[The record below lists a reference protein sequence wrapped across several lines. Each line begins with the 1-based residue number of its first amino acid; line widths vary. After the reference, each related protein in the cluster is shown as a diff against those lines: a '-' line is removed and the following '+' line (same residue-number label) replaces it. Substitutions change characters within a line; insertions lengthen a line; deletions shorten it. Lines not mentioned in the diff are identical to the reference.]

1 MKKLVALVLA
11 LTCIF
16 TLALAGA
23 PTASAANPYTK
34 INLTMTVN
42 GTDTQIDTKVGQKFA
57 ELVEEATDGAVLIDV
72 FPNDQLAGG
81 NAAKGMEMLA
91 DGSVDIAAYATVTMG
106 ALDERLT
113 IGITPWIFDDYT
125 DARTTIDETGLDY
138 YAGILADYNMTLLGS
153 FHNGFRQLTN
163 SKRAVLTPD
172 DLAGLKIRTPGS
184 AIYQNTFTALGASPS
199 TLNWGEVFT
208 ALQQGTIDGQENGL
222 SITNTSG
229 VLEVQPYVTVW
240 SYSYENDL
248 LMFNTDIWNSLNEE
262 TQNVL
267 REKAVEACNW
277 GRDVVEAEHDTLIE
291 EFRDKGIQ
299 VDVLTEDQIA
309 LFKEKVVDVKAD
321 FLAKF
326 DADALAAFGIE
337 G

>member
-1 MKKLVALVLA
+1 MKKFLALVLA
-11 LTCIF
+11 LTCVF
-16 TLALAGA
+16 TLVLAGA
-23 PTASAANPYTK
+23 PTASADYNK

-125 DARTTIDETGLDY
+125 DARTTIDETNLDY
-138 YAGILADYNMTLLGS
+138 YAEILADYNMTLLGS
-153 FHNGFRQLTN
+153 FHNGFRQLSN
-163 SKRAVLTPD
+163 SKRPVLTPD

-248 LMFNTDIWNSLNEE
+248 LMFNSDIWNSLNEE

-267 REKAVEACNW
+267 REKALEACNW
-277 GRDVVEAEHDTLIE
+277 GRDVVEAEHETLIE

-299 VDVLTEDQIA
+299 VDVLTEDQVA

>member
-1 MKKLVALVLA
+1 MKKFLALVLA
-11 LTCIF
+11 LTCVF

-23 PTASAANPYTK
+23 PTASADYNK
-34 INLTMTVN
+34 INLIMTVN
-42 GTDTQIDTKVGQKFA
+42 GTDPQIDTKVGQKFA

-138 YAGILADYNMTLLGS
+138 YAEILADYNMTLLGS
-153 FHNGFRQLTN
+153 FHNGFRQLSN
-163 SKRAVLTPD
+163 SKRPVLTPD

-248 LMFNTDIWNSLNEE
+248 LMFNSDIWNSLNEE

-267 REKAVEACNW
+267 REKALEACNW
-277 GRDVVEAEHDTLIE
+277 GRDVVEAEHETLIE
-291 EFRDKGIQ
+291 EFREKGIQ
-299 VDVLTEDQIA
+299 VDVLTEDQVA